1 MHAAYIHTH
10 KYIRTYIHKLII
22 IVLHYFYTKVNDEL
36 NSMYIDAKSSSA
48 PRPAAAS
55 SASTTAGALFKNLG
69 REKYSFSVEDI
80 IRRVEDMARLHA

>member
-1 MHAAYIHTH
+1 
-10 KYIRTYIHKLII
+10 
-22 IVLHYFYTKVNDEL
+22 
-36 NSMYIDAKSSSA
+36 MYIDAKSSSA

-55 SASTTAGALFKNLG
+55 SASTTAGALFRNLG